1 MWFFKMQW
9 CLLGQVY
16 ESQGRNFYTLF
27 SANISALSL
36 IPFNCRDV
44 SGIIYDPVIL
54 PKKKVHSFPKI
65 NFSFLLFDVQFYKC
79 WHMHSPV

>member
-16 ESQGRNFYTLF
+16 ANQGRNFYTLF

-36 IPFNCRDV
+36 IPFNFRDLY
-44 SGIIYDPVIL
+44 GIIHAFEIF
-54 PKKKVHSFPKI
+54 PKKKQSTF
-65 NFSFLLFDVQFYKC
+65 FS
-79 WHMHSPV
+79 